1 VSDCCCV
8 CGGPMMVVADH
19 TTWGETCSNLECPT
33 KPSRQEVEAYD
44 RLCGWMCL
52 LLIGGPVVAIIAK
65 SLQ

>member
-1 VSDCCCV
+1 
-8 CGGPMMVVADH
+8 MMVVADH